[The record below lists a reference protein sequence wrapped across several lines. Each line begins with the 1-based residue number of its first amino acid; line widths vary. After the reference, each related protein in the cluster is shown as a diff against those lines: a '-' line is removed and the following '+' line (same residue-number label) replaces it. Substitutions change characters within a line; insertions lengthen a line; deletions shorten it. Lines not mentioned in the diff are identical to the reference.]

1 MDLEAKS
8 ISVKIKNKPILDQIN
23 FMANSGNILAVMGP
37 SGSGKTTLL
46 KAVCGLLPYKGEIMF
61 DGKNINSVPT
71 RKRNM
76 GMVTQDLALFPH
88 QTIWENIAFPLKIR
102 GLDKKEINKKINT
115 IITKF
120 GLAGLENQLPQEV
133 SGGEQQRTA
142 IARAMIYKPKVLLL
156 DEPFGQLDTVLRYDL
171 LNWFKN
177 ILKEQNM
184 TVIFVTHNQREAKFL
199 NDKILFL
206 DSGKVIFQGSF
217 SDLEKTDNKLIKEFL
232 KKDI

>member
-8 ISVKIKNKPILDQIN
+8 ISVKIENKPILDQVSLK
-23 FMANSGNILAVMGP
+23 AGSGKVLAVMGP

-46 KAVCGLLPYKGEIMF
+46 KTIAGLLKYKGDVLLNDISL
-61 DGKNINSVPT
+61 NSIPT

-88 QTIWENIAFPLKIR
+88 QTIEENIAYPLKIR
-102 GLDKKEINKKINT
+102 RQEKNVDNFIER
-115 IITKF
+115 F
-120 GLAGLENQLPQEV
+120 GLKGLENKLPQEV

-142 IARAMIYKPKVLLL
+142 IARAMIYKPQVLLL

-171 LNWFKN
+171 LEWLKKILDEEN
-177 ILKEQNM
+177 II
-184 TVIFVTHNQREAKFL
+184 VIFVTHNQREAKFIG
-199 NDKILFL
+199 DKILFINK
-206 DSGKVIFQGSF
+206 GQAIFNGPF
-217 SDLEKTDNKLIKEFL
+217 AELEKTDNTLIKEFL